1 MGSQDVNM
9 GLAGQDVPPGLNTAM
24 PLPNP
29 PPPPAPSQSS
39 SSNVEAMLQMIL
51 ANTEKHDKQLS
62 KVCREQGELKE
73 IASKALT
80 TATQVKDDME
90 SLTARVVALEQKR
103 TSPVSSSV
111 SSRSEGP
118 YSPKS
123 IMAGVP
129 YATTSR
135 WNTLGGTE
143 GNLMVIGGFPQWS
156 RTETLRSFMQD
167 QIFPKLSMEHRGMI
181 DEKSLRIPAP
191 RGQTIQLEIV
201 KSDDPAE
208 TRRTLMKLIKDLKAL
223 NLQITTANHEPIS
236 LWISAS
242 KPPEV
247 RKLDNNL
254 TENLLIIK
262 RLFAVTEEKDP
273 RLDFDYA
280 RGRIFWN
287 DRLVAHR
294 RANETE
300 MSFRLEALKQ
310 SDATIT
316 LQRLEDLR
324 ATIRK
329 EREAKQAST

>member
-1 MGSQDVNM
+1 MNMNSAMQD
-9 GLAGQDVPPGLNTAM
+9 GPPGLNTAM
-24 PLPNP
+24 PIPHP
-29 PPPPAPSQSS
+29 PPPPAPAQSS
-39 SSNVEAMLQMIL
+39 SQNIEAMLQMIL
-51 ANTEKHDKQLS
+51 SNTEKHDKQLT

-90 SLTARVVALEQKR
+90 SLTARVVALEQQKS
-103 TSPVSSSV
+103 SPPSSSV
-111 SSRSEGP
+111 SSRSDGP

-123 IMAGVP
+123 IMTGVP

-135 WNTLGGTE
+135 WNTLGGAE

-156 RTETLRSFMQD
+156 RTETLRAFMIE
-167 QIFPKLSMEHRGMI
+167 QIFPKISPEHRNMI
-181 DEKSLRIPAP
+181 DEKTLRIPAP

-201 KSDDPAE
+201 KSADPTE
-208 TRRTLMKLIKDLKAL
+208 TRRILMKLIKDLKAL
-223 NLQITTANHEPIS
+223 NLQVTTANGDNLP

-254 TENLLIIK
+254 TENLVIVK
-262 RLFAVTEEKDP
+262 RLFAVTEEKDS

-329 EREAKQAST
+329 ERETKQAST

>member
-1 MGSQDVNM
+1 MGAAMNE
-9 GLAGQDVPPGLNTAM
+9 GPPGLNTAL
-24 PLPNP
+24 PIPNP

-39 SSNVEAMLQMIL
+39 ASNVETMLQAIL
-51 ANTEKHDKQLS
+51 ANTEKHDRQLS

-90 SLTARVVALEQKR
+90 NLAARVTALEQQKS
-103 TSPVSSSV
+103 SPLSSSV
-111 SSRSEGP
+111 SSRSDGP
-118 YSPKS
+118 YSPKAVMS
-123 IMAGVP
+123 GVP

-135 WNTLGGTE
+135 WNTLGGAN

-156 RTETLRSFMQD
+156 RTETLRSFMLD
-167 QIFPKLSMEHRGMI
+167 QVFPKISPEHRSML

-191 RGQTIQLEIV
+191 RGQTIQVEIV
-201 KSDDPAE
+201 QSADPAE
-208 TRRTLMKLIKDLKAL
+208 TRRNLMKLIKDLKAPL
-223 NLQITTANHEPIS
+223 DLKVTTATGDHVS

-254 TENLLIIK
+254 TENLLILK
-262 RLFAVTEEKDP
+262 RLFSVTEDKDP

-294 RANETE
+294 RTNEAE

-324 ATIRK
+324 STIRK